1 MKSLC
6 LGAESDV
13 LRDYQES
20 NQNSLLRRQEYVDTL
35 VDSLDPHDDD
45 EDQDYSP
52 WLMLQELQLVG
63 LDVCKIIKPASL
75 FLDLHSLTSLTLET
89 CLGLETAL
97 DMLATKKNKSGL
109 PLRSGLRLHYFSLR
123 HEASNQQFRARLIDF
138 LSAIQGL
145 THLLVLLE
153 NSDRS
158 RPDDLDPIL
167 AVHGQSLRSLVW
179 DERSGKRDLFVPSE
193 ETYKPS
199 YLRLATIAT
208 HCPNLV
214 ELGIS
219 MDWRDFTKKGSHD
232 PHSSNRHMTGVAF
245 KPLKNLQTL
254 NIRNMPL
261 VNPKKM
267 ALPLSEIHSSFANSL
282 LKILLCSDKDI
293 LSPSAPQNLKT
304 LALGALTYRDLHNG
318 TGCHTIPNRDL
329 YEFLRLRM
337 YKVVSS
343 YYGIDRARPKPLAVL
358 TEIGHYEKTEANG
371 GDVNVLKP
379 YWLG

>member
-1 MKSLC
+1 MTSTTLKLLQEIAEVHGITKLRIDNWAETDSNLDDPILPGLESFTTKSINLEVDYLRNLILEHYDTLKSLC

-20 NQNSLLRRQEYVDTL
+20 NQNSLLRRQEYGDLL
-35 VDSLDPHDDD
+35 VDSLQPY
-45 EDQDYSP
+45 ETIEGASP
-52 WLMLQELQLVG
+52 WLMLRELQLVG
-63 LDVCKIIKPASL
+63 LDVCKTIKPASL

-97 DMLATKKNKSGL
+97 DILTTEKDESGL

-145 THLLVLLE
+145 THLFVLLE

-158 RPDDLDPIL
+158 RPNDLDPVL

-179 DERSGKRDLFVPSE
+179 DKRSGKRDLFIPSE
-193 ETYKPS
+193 ATYKAS
-199 YLRLATIAT
+199 HLRLATIAT

-232 PHSSNRHMTGVAF
+232 PHSSNRYVCGLPDTLD
-245 KPLKNLQTL
+245 LKL
-254 NIRNMPL
+254 
-261 VNPKKM
+261 
-267 ALPLSEIHSSFANSL
+267 
-282 LKILLCSDKDI
+282 
-293 LSPSAPQNLKT
+293 
-304 LALGALTYRDLHNG
+304 
-318 TGCHTIPNRDL
+318 IP
-329 YEFLRLRM
+329 Y
-337 YKVVSS
+337 
-343 YYGIDRARPKPLAVL
+343 
-358 TEIGHYEKTEANG
+358 
-371 GDVNVLKP
+371 
-379 YWLG
+379 

>member
-1 MKSLC
+1 MTSTTLDSLQEIAEVHGITKLRIDNWAETDFNLAYPNLPGLESLTTKSINLAVDYLRTLILVQGDTMKSLC

-232 PHSSNRHMTGVAF
+232 PHSSNRHVCGLPDAF
-245 KPLKNLQTL
+245 DLKL
-254 NIRNMPL
+254 
-261 VNPKKM
+261 
-267 ALPLSEIHSSFANSL
+267 
-282 LKILLCSDKDI
+282 
-293 LSPSAPQNLKT
+293 
-304 LALGALTYRDLHNG
+304 
-318 TGCHTIPNRDL
+318 IPC
-329 YEFLRLRM
+329 
-337 YKVVSS
+337 
-343 YYGIDRARPKPLAVL
+343 
-358 TEIGHYEKTEANG
+358 
-371 GDVNVLKP
+371 
-379 YWLG
+379 